1 VRSYLDHRGIAYE
14 VRPRLVRGLDYYMR
28 TTFEIVHG
36 SLGAQNSVLGGGRY
50 DGLAESIGSRVHSPG
65 IGFSIGEDRLVMS
78 LEQTA
83 QPKEDPLVMVTFTSG
98 DATRRA
104 AMDAAAELRGQ
115 GIRVEVAEGKLKKV
129 FEVANKLNARVALIC
144 GEDETAAG
152 EISMKDMENQVQ
164 VQVRRELLVE
174 KVKECLS
181 KYR

>member
-1 VRSYLDHRGIAYE
+1 
-14 VRPRLVRGLDYYMR
+14 
-28 TTFEIVHG
+28 
-36 SLGAQNSVLGGGRY
+36 
-50 DGLAESIGSRVHSPG
+50 
-65 IGFSIGEDRLVMS
+65 
-78 LEQTA
+78 
-83 QPKEDPLVMVTFTSG
+83 MVTFTSG

-104 AMDAAAELRGQ
+104 AANAAAELRGQ
-115 GIRVEVAEGKLKKV
+115 GVRVEVAEGKLKKV